1 MTKDAATT
9 AGLTADERRRLPG
22 LYRRLLRA
30 TAEVAT
36 ADDARR
42 LRSIITRLATEGE
55 LSRTPMGFH
64 PVIRNLTTA
73 LSLCENISPDRNM
86 IVALMLYT
94 LSRSRGEEFLSEI
107 EREWGEDVA
116 ALIRGIS
123 KVTSVYGH
131 GAAVASD
138 NYRNLL
144 LTFARDIRVI
154 IIMIVDRYE
163 LMKAINHHPDE
174 KRVQD
179 IAFEALYLYAPLA
192 HRLGLYAIKGQLEDM
207 SLKYTRRDTYT
218 SIARRLNET
227 KAVRDAYI
235 ADFIAPLKQ
244 RLEEAGIR
252 FEIKGRTKSIYSI
265 WNKLRKQHNDL
276 DHIYDLFAIRIIID
290 TPLQREKADC
300 WLAYSVVTE
309 MYQPNPSRLKD
320 WLSIPKSNGYE
331 SLHITVKGAD
341 ARWVE
346 VQIRTRRMDLIAE
359 KGLAAHWKYK
369 GGKAEEGLD
378 SWMNSIRDILESAE
392 TGPMELMKNISMDLY
407 DKEVFVFTPKGDIHK
422 LPMGATVLDFAFNI
436 HSGLGCRCTG
446 GKVNGKVRKLNHRL
460 ASGDTVEVL
469 TAPGQAPKQDWLN
482 FVVTSKARNKIRQT
496 LNEAAN
502 RNAEL
507 AREMLQR
514 RFKNRKLELEEP
526 VLMRMIK
533 RMGFKT
539 VTEFYAAIASER
551 LDIDSV
557 VSAYDAEAHRGETQS
572 ETRSAGEFVLAESRQ
587 PESDSSRPGD
597 VLVIGG
603 SDLRGINYRLAKCC
617 NPIYGDPVIGF
628 ISAEGAVKVHRS
640 DCANARHLRDK
651 YPYRIITTR
660 WAGEESGTQ
669 FGATLRVIGH
679 DDIGIVTNITS
690 MINKEKGVSLRN
702 ISIDAHDGIF
712 QGYLVVGVGDTRSLT
727 SLIKKIRTVKGVKD
741 VQRSN

>member
-235 ADFIAPLKQ
+235 ADFIAP
-244 RLEEAGIR
+244 
-252 FEIKGRTKSIYSI
+252 
-265 WNKLRKQHNDL
+265 
-276 DHIYDLFAIRIIID
+276 
-290 TPLQREKADC
+290 
-300 WLAYSVVTE
+300 
-309 MYQPNPSRLKD
+309 
-320 WLSIPKSNGYE
+320 
-331 SLHITVKGAD
+331 
-341 ARWVE
+341 
-346 VQIRTRRMDLIAE
+346 
-359 KGLAAHWKYK
+359 
-369 GGKAEEGLD
+369 
-378 SWMNSIRDILESAE
+378 
-392 TGPMELMKNISMDLY
+392 
-407 DKEVFVFTPKGDIHK
+407 
-422 LPMGATVLDFAFNI
+422 
-436 HSGLGCRCTG
+436 
-446 GKVNGKVRKLNHRL
+446 
-460 ASGDTVEVL
+460 
-469 TAPGQAPKQDWLN
+469 
-482 FVVTSKARNKIRQT
+482 
-496 LNEAAN
+496 
-502 RNAEL
+502 
-507 AREMLQR
+507 
-514 RFKNRKLELEEP
+514 
-526 VLMRMIK
+526 
-533 RMGFKT
+533 
-539 VTEFYAAIASER
+539 
-551 LDIDSV
+551 
-557 VSAYDAEAHRGETQS
+557 
-572 ETRSAGEFVLAESRQ
+572 
-587 PESDSSRPGD
+587 
-597 VLVIGG
+597 
-603 SDLRGINYRLAKCC
+603 
-617 NPIYGDPVIGF
+617 
-628 ISAEGAVKVHRS
+628 
-640 DCANARHLRDK
+640 
-651 YPYRIITTR
+651 
-660 WAGEESGTQ
+660 
-669 FGATLRVIGH
+669 
-679 DDIGIVTNITS
+679 
-690 MINKEKGVSLRN
+690 
-702 ISIDAHDGIF
+702 
-712 QGYLVVGVGDTRSLT
+712 
-727 SLIKKIRTVKGVKD
+727 
-741 VQRSN
+741 